1 MVQSK
6 VNQLQL
12 LQQNMQVIIDQK
24 QLLQNQLAEIDSALD
39 GLKNS
44 EKAYKIV
51 GHIMIAHPAPA
62 LSSSLAEKKE
72 ILALRFKHFTAQEEK
87 LKRDLEVL
95 QKEAVKE
102 LGSKKNE

>member
-51 GHIMIAHPAPA
+51 VHNDCASCSCFIKQSGG
-62 LSSSLAEKKE
+62 KKE

-95 QKEAVKE
+95 QKEAVKRVRF
-102 LGSKKNE
+102 KKK